1 MIILYCQ
8 LVIPFFE
15 TIKNKFYC
23 RGKKLFPTS
32 KAEIKNIDHLGII
45 AGLIDEIGIVETIN
59 SKLGIDPREKISA
72 GVLVKAILIN
82 GLGFVSRPLYLFSQF
97 FDDKGIKILLGEDV
111 ESDYINDDKI
121 GRVMDK
127 LYKNGLNSLFIEI
140 VLSVIKKF
148 KIDIKYSHLDAT
160 SFHLHGNYNNEE
172 SKDKSSEVIKE
183 RPIIIT
189 KGYSRDHRPDLKQ
202 VVLDLI
208 TSSDGDIP
216 LLMRAGDGNEADK
229 AVFGKILVEFKKQIF
244 FDSIMVCD
252 SALYSQENIQ
262 IIQHIKWISRVPMTI
277 KKAKELV
284 QSVEIE
290 EVDTE
295 EIKKRVALSLDGYK
309 WKEEIVYYGGIKQ
322 VWLIVES
329 EKRKNSDLKKLEKKL
344 KKENEKVNKLLKEL
358 KKEDFETV
366 EQARY
371 KLKGINKKLK
381 LFEIKEVNLIET
393 KDSSNKT
400 IYKIEGEGY
409 EKTEEIEIQKKQAG
423 RFILATNLVD
433 DNKLK
438 PEEIITNYKNQQS
451 CERGFRFLK
460 DPLFFADSLFIEN
473 PERIETMLCLMSLCL
488 LVYNLGQREL
498 RNNLKRAKIGINNQ
512 LGKLTDSPTLRWIF
526 QCFQGIHLLTL
537 NGINQIVNLTDERNF
552 ILNYLPSSCKKYYLL
567 T

>member
-1 MIILYCQ
+1 MS
-8 LVIPFFE
+8 
-15 TIKNKFYC
+15 
-23 RGKKLFPTS
+23 PTS
-32 KAEIKNIDHLGII
+32 KAEIKNIDHLGIV

-72 GVLVKAILIN
+72 GILVKAILIN

-97 FDDKGIKILLGEDV
+97 FEDKGIEILLGEGV
-111 ESDYINDDKI
+111 KSDYINDDKI

-127 LYKNGLNSLFIEI
+127 LYKYGLNNLFIEI

-148 KIDIKYSHLDAT
+148 NIDTKYSHLDAT
-160 SFHLHGNYNNEE
+160 SFHLHGEYKTDKN
-172 SKDKSSEVIKE
+172 KDKEEKIIKE

-229 AVFGKILVEFKKQIF
+229 AVFGKILVEFKKQIV

-252 SALYSQENIQ
+252 SALYSQENLKLIE
-262 IIQHIKWISRVPMTI
+262 HLKWISRVPMTI
-277 KKAKELV
+277 KKAQELV
-284 QSVEIE
+284 ESVEIE
-290 EVDTE
+290 EISAE
-295 EIKKRVALSLDGYK
+295 EREKRASQNLDGYK
-309 WKEEIVYYGGIKQ
+309 WKEEIVNYGGIKQ

-329 EKRKNSDLKKLEKKL
+329 QKRKDSDLEKLDKKL
-344 KKENEKVNKLLKEL
+344 KKEKDKVEKLLKEL
-358 KKEDFETV
+358 KKEDFETP

-381 LFEIKEVNLIET
+381 LFEIKEVKLIESIS
-393 KDSSNKT
+393 KDKKI
-400 IYKIEGEGY
+400 IYKMEGVGY
-409 EKTEEIEIQKKQAG
+409 EKPEEIEIQRKEAG

-433 DNKLK
+433 ENKLEL
-438 PEEIITNYKNQQS
+438 EEIITTYKNQQS

-460 DPLFFADSLFIEN
+460 DPLFFADSFFVEN
-473 PERIETMLCLMSLCL
+473 PERIETMLFLMSLCL

-498 RNNLKRAKIGINNQ
+498 RNSLKRIKIGIKNQ
-512 LGKLTDSPTLRWIF
+512 LGKLTICPTLRWVF

-537 NGINQIVNLTDERNF
+537 NGINQIINLTSERHF
-552 ILNYLPSSCKKYYLL
+552 ILNCLPSSCQKYYLL
-567 T
+567 S

>member
-1 MIILYCQ
+1 MS
-8 LVIPFFE
+8 
-15 TIKNKFYC
+15 
-23 RGKKLFPTS
+23 PTS
-32 KAEIKNIDHLGII
+32 KAEIKNIDHLGIV

-72 GVLVKAILIN
+72 RILVKAIIIN

-97 FDDKGIKILLGEDV
+97 FEDKGIEILLGEGV
-111 ESDYINDDKI
+111 KSDYINDDKI

-127 LYKNGLNSLFIEI
+127 LYKYGLNNLFIEI

-148 KIDIKYSHLDAT
+148 NIDTKYSHLDAT
-160 SFHLHGNYNNEE
+160 SFHLHGEYKTDKN
-172 SKDKSSEVIKE
+172 KDKEEKIIKE

-229 AVFGKILVEFKKQIF
+229 AVFGKILVEFKKQIV

-252 SALYSQENIQ
+252 SALYSQENLKLIE
-262 IIQHIKWISRVPMTI
+262 HLKWISRVPMTI
-277 KKAKELV
+277 KKAQELV
-284 QSVEIE
+284 ESVEIE
-290 EVDTE
+290 EISAE
-295 EIKKRVALSLDGYK
+295 EREKRASQNLDGYK
-309 WKEEIVYYGGIKQ
+309 WKEEIVNYGGIKQ

-329 EKRKNSDLKKLEKKL
+329 QKRKDSDLEKLDKKL
-344 KKENEKVNKLLKEL
+344 KKEKDKVEKLLKEL
-358 KKEDFETV
+358 KKEDFETP

-381 LFEIKEVNLIET
+381 LFEIKEVKLIESIS
-393 KDSSNKT
+393 KDKKI
-400 IYKIEGEGY
+400 IYKMEGVGY
-409 EKTEEIEIQKKQAG
+409 EKPEEIEIQRKEAG

-433 DNKLK
+433 ENKLE
-438 PEEIITNYKNQQS
+438 PEEIITTYKNQQS
-451 CERGFRFLK
+451 CEIGFRFLK
-460 DPLFFADSLFIEN
+460 GPLFFADSFFVEN
-473 PERIETMLCLMSLCL
+473 PERIETMLFLMSLCL

-498 RNNLKRAKIGINNQ
+498 RNSLKRIKIGIKNQ
-512 LGKLTDSPTLRWIF
+512 LGKLTICPTLRWVF

-537 NGINQIVNLTDERNF
+537 NGINQIINLTSERHF
-552 ILNYLPSSCKKYYLL
+552 ILNCLPSSCQKYYLL
-567 T
+567 S

>member
-1 MIILYCQ
+1 MS
-8 LVIPFFE
+8 
-15 TIKNKFYC
+15 
-23 RGKKLFPTS
+23 PTS
-32 KAEIKNIDHLGII
+32 KAEIKNIDHLGIV

-59 SKLGIDPREKISA
+59 SKLRIDPREKISA
-72 GVLVKAILIN
+72 GILVKAILIN
-82 GLGFVSRPLYLFSQF
+82 GLGFVSRPLYLFNQF
-97 FDDKGIKILLGEDV
+97 FDDKGIKILLGDDV

-127 LYKNGLNSLFIEI
+127 LYKYGLNNLFIEI

-148 KIDIKYSHLDAT
+148 QIDIKYSHLDAT
-160 SFHLHGNYNNEE
+160 SFHLHGKYNSEE
-172 SKDKSSEVIKE
+172 NKDKSSEIIRE

-202 VVLDLI
+202 CVLDLI

-229 AVFGKILVEFKKQIF
+229 AVFGKILVEFKKQIV

-262 IIQHIKWISRVPMTI
+262 LIQHIKWISRVPMTI
-277 KKAKELV
+277 KKAKELI

-290 EVDTE
+290 EVDSE
-295 EIKKRVALSLDGYK
+295 GRKKRADLNLDGYR
-309 WKEEIVYYGGIKQ
+309 WKEEIVNYGGIKQ
-322 VWLIVES
+322 VWLVVES
-329 EKRKNSDLKKLEKKL
+329 NLRKNSDLEKLEKKL
-344 KKENEKVNKLLKEL
+344 KKEREKVEKLLKEL
-358 KKEDFETV
+358 RKEDFETP

-381 LFEIKEVNLIET
+381 LFGIKEINIMKT
-393 KDSSNKT
+393 NASCNKT
-400 IYKIEGEGY
+400 VYKMEGESYEKIE
-409 EKTEEIEIQKKQAG
+409 EIDLLILQAG

-433 DNKLK
+433 DDKLK
-438 PEEIITNYKNQQS
+438 PEEIIINYKNQQS

-460 DPLFFADSLFIEN
+460 DPLFFADSFFVEN
-473 PERIETMLCLMSLCL
+473 PERIESMLFLMSLCL

-498 RNNLKRAKIGINNQ
+498 RNNLKRAKIGIKNQ
-512 LGKLTDSPTLRWIF
+512 LRKLTDSPTLRWVF

-537 NGINQIVNLTDERNF
+537 NGINQIVNLTEERNF
-552 ILNYLPSSCKKYYLL
+552 ILNYLPSSCQKYYLL
-567 T
+567 TCG